1 MREGSRMERWFILSI
16 LVGLA
21 GGTYTVF
28 TKLAAGKI
36 PDAVGG
42 FWLEVAA
49 ILGIASYLIW
59 GRQPVWGAEVT
70 RSGLVYAIIGGL
82 CVSFA
87 SVLNFTIYRHH
98 GELSAAG
105 PITLLGTLLV
115 TAAFGVIFLGESLTL
130 AKGSGLILAIA
141 AIWLLSR

>member
-1 MREGSRMERWFILSI
+1 MERWLFYSI

-21 GGTYTVF
+21 GGTYNIF

-49 ILGIASYLIW
+49 ILGIAVYLVW
-59 GRQPVWGAEVT
+59 GRQPLWGPEVT
-70 RSGLVYAIIGGL
+70 RSGFVYTIVGGL
-82 CVSFA
+82 CVSLA
-87 SVLNFTIYRHH
+87 SVMNFTIYRHK

-115 TAAFGVIFLGESLTL
+115 AAVLGIALLGESISWS
-130 AKGSGLILAIA
+130 KGFGLVLAIA
-141 AIWLLSR
+141 AIWLLAK

>member
-1 MREGSRMERWFILSI
+1 MERWFILSI
-16 LVGLA
+16 LVGFV

-42 FWLEVAA
+42 FWLEVTA
-49 ILGIASYLIW
+49 ILGIVSYLVW
-59 GRQPVWGAEVT
+59 VRLPVWNADVT
-70 RSGLVYAIIGGL
+70 RSGLLYTIAGGI

-87 SVLNFTIYRHH
+87 GVLNFTIYRYH

-105 PITLLGTLLV
+105 PITLLGSLLV
-115 TAAFGVIFLGESLTL
+115 AVAFGVIFLGESLTVS
-130 AKGSGLILAIA
+130 KGSGLVLAIA